1 MNPLVFENR
10 DFQDGATAQDSKNIA
25 QTKFDQWFNG
35 LGPQEQVF
43 GYLHADGN
51 FRYSTFESETDTHKA
66 TLIEKSLTNLRQ
78 YDPALVLEKYDR
90 DGKVKYFTQDGIPVK
105 PLVFEEV
112 KSSPKDSGGKDNGG
126 KV

>member
-1 MNPLVFENR
+1 MNPLKYTDSDFER
-10 DFQDGATAQDSKNIA
+10 SSSPQESKNIA
-25 QTKFDQWFNG
+25 QTKYDQWFNG
-35 LGPQEQVF
+35 LGAQEQVF

-66 TLIEKSLTNLRQ
+66 TLVEKSLTNLRQ

-90 DGKVKYFTQDGIPVK
+90 DGKVKYFTQDGIPVS
-105 PLVFEEV
+105 PLIFQEV
-112 KSSPKDSGGKDNGG
+112 KSVPKDSSDTGS